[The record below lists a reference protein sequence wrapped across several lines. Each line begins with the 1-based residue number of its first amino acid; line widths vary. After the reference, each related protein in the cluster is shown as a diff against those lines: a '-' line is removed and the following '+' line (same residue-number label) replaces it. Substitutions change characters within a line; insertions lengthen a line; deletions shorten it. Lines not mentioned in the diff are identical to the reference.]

1 MKSVLKVN
9 GLSKVYISHNSEI
22 NRIVSWFSPIKKS
35 EQGHEV
41 LKQITFNVSPGEV
54 VGIVGSNGAG
64 KSSLLKII
72 AGTLYP
78 TSGNFFVNGTISS
91 ILELGMG
98 FHPELSGRQ
107 NAINTA
113 KLTGHFSYGNDSYIK
128 NIENFADIG
137 EYFDLPVRSYSSG
150 MQVRVA
156 FAVAIAFRPDLL
168 IVDEAL
174 SVGDAYFQKKCI
186 DKIKDFQD
194 KGTAIL
200 FVSHDTE
207 TVRSICNRAILLEN
221 GKIEKEGN
229 PEDVLNYYNAIISQ
243 KSDGIVEICELDGG
257 KFSTSSGTGEVK
269 IADVSITDKDKN
281 KKNVFNVGSSIQL
294 NVKAEVFNN
303 VDSLVLGYSIKDR
316 FGQVV
321 YGTNTWHTKQV
332 IYSPKSGNSY
342 SYLISLLANFGE
354 GDYSISLALHDKD
367 NHLSKSYHWIDLAV
381 MFSVINNDKIK
392 FDGCSWIDQDIEVE
406 KYE

>member
-9 GLSKVYISHNSEI
+9 NLSKLYYSHNSEI
-22 NRIVSWFSPIKKS
+22 KRIMSWFLPIKKPKY
-35 EQGHEV
+35 GIEV
-41 LKQITFNVSPGEV
+41 LKNISFSVLPGEA

-72 AGTLYP
+72 SGTLHQ
-78 TSGNFFVNGTISS
+78 TSGSFFVNGSVSS

-113 KLTGHFSYGNDSYIK
+113 KLMGYFSYDDNTC
-128 NIENFADIG
+128 IEGIEKFADIG

-186 DKIKDFQD
+186 DKIKDFQN

-200 FVSHDTE
+200 FVSHDKA
-207 TVRSICNRAILLEN
+207 TVQSICNKAILLEN
-221 GKIEKEGN
+221 GILTKEGD
-229 PEDVLNYYNAIISQ
+229 PEGVLNYYNAIISK
-243 KSDGIVEICELDGG
+243 KSNSVVRIKELEGG
-257 KFSTSSGTGEVK
+257 KFSTTSGTGEVK
-269 IADVSITDKDKN
+269 ISDITLFDNNIDEKIE
-281 KKNVFNVGSSIQL
+281 FNVGSCIEL
-294 NVKAEVFNN
+294 NAKVTVLNI

-321 YGTNTWHTKQV
+321 YGTNTWHTDQV
-332 IYSPKSGNSY
+332 INTPKSGNSY
-342 SYLISLLANFGE
+342 HFLISFLANFGE
-354 GDYSISLALHDKD
+354 GDYSISIALHDKET
-367 NHLSKSYHWIDLAV
+367 HLSKSYHWIDVAA
-381 MFSVINNDKIK
+381 MFTIVNKDKIR
-392 FDGCSWIDQDIEVE
+392 FDGCNWIEQDIVVN
-406 KYE
+406 KI